1 VPVDPKELLLDRRA
15 ERIDRVVAERLGT
28 LTLVLEGV
36 HDPHNLAAVL
46 RTAEGLGLQEVHVI
60 LGGSGAPAGFRPSAK
75 ITRGA
80 DKWLDVTRHHGPEA
94 CVEALRERGFRL
106 FASLLSEEAQPV
118 DQLPFEQKLA
128 LVFGNEHEGVS
139 RRLAEACDGS
149 FRIPMYGF
157 TQSFNISVAAAIAI
171 HTGVAAVR
179 RAAGGGGGNLSRS
192 ERAALRRRF
201 YARAVKQGRR
211 LPRE

>member
-1 VPVDPKELLLDRRA
+1 VGVDPKALLLDRRA
-15 ERIDRVVAERLGT
+15 ERIDRVVADRLGS

-46 RTAEGLGLQEVHVI
+46 RTAEGLGLQEVHVVE
-60 LGGSGAPAGFRPSAK
+60 APKGFRPSSA
-75 ITRGA
+75 ITQGA
-80 DKWLDVTRHHGPEA
+80 DKWLDVTRHASAGA
-94 CVEALRERGFRL
+94 CVGALRERGFQI
-106 FASLLSEEAQPV
+106 FASLLSPEALPL
-118 DQLPFEQKLA
+118 DELPFERKLA

-139 RRLAEACDGS
+139 AALAEACDGT

-171 HTGVAAVR
+171 RTGVEAAR
-179 RAAGGGGGNLSRS
+179 RAVGDNGGGNLPAR

-201 YARAVKQGRR
+201 YALAVKQGRR
-211 LPRE
+211 LPPE

>member
-1 VPVDPKELLLDRRA
+1 MHVDPKELLLERRA
-15 ERIDRVVAERLGT
+15 ERIDRVVAQRLGS
-28 LTLVLEGV
+28 LTIVLDGV

-46 RTAEGLGLQEVHVI
+46 RTAEGLGLQEVHVL
-60 LGGSGAPAGFRPSAK
+60 LGGATAPAGFRPSPK

-80 DKWLDVTRHHGPEA
+80 DKWLDVVRHRNA
-94 CVEALRERGFRL
+94 ATCVEALRGRGFQL
-106 FASLLSEEAQPV
+106 FASLLSAEALAIE
-118 DQLPFEQKLA
+118 QLPFERKLA

-139 RRLAEACDGS
+139 PELAEACDGS

-157 TQSFNISVAAAIAI
+157 TQSFNVSVAAAIAI
-171 HTGVAAVR
+171 HTGVEAVR
-179 RAAGGGGGNLSRS
+179 RSRGGGGLPVR

-201 YARAVKQGRR
+201 YSLAVKQGRR

>member
-1 VPVDPKELLLDRRA
+1 MRVDPKALLLDRRA

-75 ITRGA
+75 ITQGA

-94 CVEALRERGFRL
+94 CVGALRERGFQL
-106 FASLLSEEAQPV
+106 FASLLDDEAQPL
-118 DQLPFEQKLA
+118 DQLPFERKIA
-128 LVFGNEHEGVS
+128 LIFGNEHEGVS
-139 RRLAEACDGS
+139 RELADACDGC

-157 TQSFNISVAAAIAI
+157 TQSFNVSVAAAIAI

-179 RAAGGGGGNLSRS
+179 RGVGGSGGNLSRN

-201 YARAVKQGRR
+201 YARAVKQGRK